1 MPNEHLDIGGNISP
15 GNISNESLP
24 SLAVYAADYWQHVC
38 PIIRLI
44 SPAEQA
50 GFKLLKGTEW
60 LDHKLRIFPE
70 IISQTDMVVIT
81 RDFPNRIA
89 EYQIVM
95 NEARKR
101 GKFVV
106 FELDDLL
113 LELPKQHPDY
123 EHYFTTRVA
132 ILRAVVEADAVVGST
147 PAICEYLQSFNA
159 NTFLFENY
167 LDDRYWQ
174 FPEIVKHDSTHVS
187 IGYMGG
193 HSHSYDLQHVIPV
206 LENIAHQYSH
216 KVRLR
221 FWGIEPPK
229 SLRDLEN
236 VEWIPVALVDYRDF
250 VEYFS
255 QQRCDIYIA
264 PLEDNL
270 FNRCKSHL
278 KFLEY
283 SASGTPAVFSR
294 VTPYER
300 VVVHGTNG
308 FLAGDA
314 EEWEKYLIALIEDP
328 LLRFQMGKAAQTTV
342 RNQWL
347 LSNHVDRWA
356 ELYRSFAKQQAS
368 PEKPATPRNIAQKMQ
383 SFQQDL
389 ERELSENYH
398 AKAQLAEKDR
408 LILEYGIISQQY
420 QAMYELYQEVL
431 QSRSWKLLEKLYRL
445 RIRFIPRGSRREGL
459 FGGIYR
465 SLVVLKNLGI
475 RATMIQ
481 LRREVSLFA
490 KGPQPIT
497 QPETLEMKH
506 ILFTGSIPNQAR
518 CSLPAISVIVLD
530 DETSPQVDTERVLK
544 WAQEQTLSN
553 GIEVVIWNKKK
564 ALAQRWAQPQIQ
576 NNQWNAPDVLSL
588 IQGLQTKY
596 VCLASEDLLQ
606 QDEIYLEINLF
617 ALETERLA
625 FTVNLRGL
633 ATWATQ
639 KLDQGLLPG
648 NQSLPLLRQVVLK
661 ECINEDFSLNF
672 STWLAKP
679 HIISEEFQAIINKTD
694 VQIPGKLINMTT
706 NFSDQEGL
714 LPFEQKI
721 GNCLTLRDQHLIL
734 SPDEKS
740 SVTKILHIL
749 LPADMLSQV
758 DVLPSPLPTVIII
771 MPFLAVGG
779 AEQIAL
785 NVMQE
790 LKDQVRFAVVTF
802 EPLGKELGTTADSF
816 RNITP
821 LVYTLPDFMREPI
834 FLSWMSYLIERL
846 NPKALFIKNGTAWIY
861 NSIGL
866 IKKQYPAIRIVDQVY
881 DTQVGWINR
890 YDPAV
895 IMFTDGHIAE
905 HSKIAGAYIE
915 KGAKPNQVFIIENG
929 IDPHELDPAGYS
941 TDQLQNL
948 RVKFGLPLSGKVVT
962 FASRL
967 HPQKRPMDFVELARR
982 FSSDPNLSFLM
993 VGDGSLAP
1001 QINEQVQK
1009 IGLRNFYRY
1018 SFHKPIS
1025 DILAITDVLVLPSEF
1040 EGMPMIII
1048 QAQSM
1053 GKPVVVTDVGNN
1065 REVIDRTQGGEVI
1078 AGIGDIA
1085 AMAGAIQRLISN
1097 PPDPILL
1104 RKKTLAHFDIA
1115 IVAQKYRQ
1123 ALLGES
1129 DD

>member
-1 MPNEHLDIGGNISP
+1 MPKKYMEIP
-15 GNISNESLP
+15 GNISNKSLP
-24 SLAVYAADYWQHVC
+24 TLAVYAADYWQHVC
-38 PIIRLI
+38 PIMRLI

-50 GFKLLKGTEW
+50 NFKLLKGTEW
-60 LDHKLRIFPE
+60 IDQKLRILPE
-70 IISQTDMVVIT
+70 FINQSDVVVIT

-89 EYQIVM
+89 EYQTVM
-95 NEARKR
+95 NEAHAR

-123 EHYFTTRVA
+123 EHYFTTRAAVF
-132 ILRAVVEADAVVGST
+132 RAVVEADAVVGST
-147 PAICEYLQSFNA
+147 PAICDYLRSYNA

-174 FPEIVKHDSTHVS
+174 FPEIVKHDPTPVS

-206 LENIAHQYSH
+206 LENIAHKYSD

-229 SLRDLEN
+229 SLRALEN
-236 VEWIPVALVDYRDF
+236 VEWIPIALVDYREF
-250 VEYFS
+250 IAYFS
-255 QQRCDIYIA
+255 HQRCDIYIA

-283 SASGTPAVFSR
+283 SASGTPGVFSR

-300 VVVHGTNG
+300 VIVHGTNG
-308 FLAGDA
+308 FLAGEA
-314 EEWEKYLIALIEDP
+314 QEWESCLIALIEDP
-328 LLRFQMGKAAQTTV
+328 RLRSQMGKAAQTTV

-347 LSNHVDRWA
+347 LSDHVDRWA
-356 ELYRSFAKQQAS
+356 ELYRSFTKQEPS
-368 PEKPATPRNIAQKMQ
+368 PEKSAIARNTAQKMQ
-383 SFQQDL
+383 SFQQEL
-389 ERELSENYH
+389 EKELSENYQ
-398 AKAQLAEKDR
+398 AKAQLAEKNR

-420 QAMYELYQEVL
+420 QAMYELYQEIL

-445 RIRFIPRGSRREGL
+445 RIRFIPKGSRRERL
-459 FGGIYR
+459 LGGIYR
-465 SLVVLKNLGI
+465 SFVVLRNLGI
-475 RATMIQ
+475 RATMKQ

-490 KGPQPIT
+490 KGQQPVT
-497 QPETLEMKH
+497 QPAPMELKL
-506 ILFTGSIPNQAR
+506 ILFTGLIPNEAR
-518 CSLPAISVIVLD
+518 SSLPAISIIVFD
-530 DETSPQVDTERVLK
+530 DEASPQVDSERVLK

-553 GIEVVIWNKKK
+553 GIDVVIWNKKN
-564 ALAQRWAQPQIQ
+564 ALAQRWTHHQIQ
-576 NNQWNAPDVLSL
+576 DNQWDAPDVHSL
-588 IQGLQTKY
+588 IQGLKTKY
-596 VCLASEDLLQ
+596 ICLASEDLLQ
-606 QDEIYLEINLF
+606 QDEIYLEINLI

-625 FTVNLRGL
+625 YTVNLRGL

-639 KLDQGLLPG
+639 KLEQGLLPG
-648 NQSLPLLRQVVLK
+648 SQSQPLLRQVVLK
-661 ECINEDFSLNF
+661 ECVSEDFSLDL
-672 STWLAKP
+672 SPWLDKS
-679 HIISEEFQAIINKTD
+679 HIFSEELQEIVNKTD

-706 NFSDQEGL
+706 NFSDQEGS

-721 GNCLTLRDQHLIL
+721 GNCLTLLDQYLIRY
-734 SPDEKS
+734 PDEGSYAK
-740 SVTKILHIL
+740 KILHVL

-758 DVLPSPLPTVIII
+758 DVLPSPLPTVIVI

-790 LKDQVRFAVVTF
+790 LKDQVRFAVVSF
-802 EPLGKELGTTADSF
+802 EPFGKELGTTADSF
-816 RNITP
+816 RDITP
-821 LVYTLPDFMREPI
+821 LVYTLPDFTREPI

-846 NPKALFIKNGTAWIY
+846 NPSALFIKNGTAWIY

-881 DTQVGWINR
+881 DSQVGWINR

-895 IMFTDGHIAE
+895 VMFTDGHIAE

-929 IDPHELDPAGYS
+929 IDPQELDPAEYS

-967 HPQKRPMDFVELARR
+967 HAQKRPMDFVELARR
-982 FSSDPNLSFLM
+982 FSSDTNLSFLM
-993 VGDGSLAP
+993 VGDGPLAL

-1009 IGLRNFYRY
+1009 IGLRNFYRH

-1040 EGMPMIII
+1040 EGMPMIVI
-1048 QAQSM
+1048 QAQCM

-1078 AGIGDIA
+1078 ARIGDVA
-1085 AMAGAIQRLISN
+1085 AIAGAIQRLISD
-1097 PPDPILL
+1097 PPDPIQL
-1104 RKKTLAHFDIA
+1104 RKNTLTHFDIA
-1115 IVAQKYRQ
+1115 IVAQKYRK
-1123 ALLGES
+1123 AMLGES